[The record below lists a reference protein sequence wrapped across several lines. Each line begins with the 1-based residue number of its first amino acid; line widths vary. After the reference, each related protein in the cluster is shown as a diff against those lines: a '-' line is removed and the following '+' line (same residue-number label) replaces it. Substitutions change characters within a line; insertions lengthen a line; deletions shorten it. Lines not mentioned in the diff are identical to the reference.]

1 MSTKTKI
8 NNTARNSKR
17 KSPVLANKV
26 VKKKKKVA
34 ATKSTSTTVRGRA
47 RTVKETKAIIE
58 ATSKAAA
65 DAVVEDE
72 AEATAA
78 FFKKDNAAFKRL
90 TEVYFASPFF

>member
-8 NNTARNSKR
+8 NNTTARNSKR

-26 VKKKKKVA
+26 VKKKKKVIA
-34 ATKSTSTTVRGRA
+34 STKSTVRGRA

-58 ATSKAAA
+58 ATSKAA

-90 TEVYFASPFF
+90 TEVL